1 MTVEEP
7 TSEGQHNIP
16 MEGEDIT
23 PKKDGGVLKLVKTE
37 GTGTELPMTGDKVF
51 VHYVGTL
58 LDGTPFDS
66 SRDRGERFSFELG
79 KGQVIKAW
87 DIGVASM
94 KLGELCQFICKPEYA
109 YGSAGSPP
117 KIPPNATLVFQVE
130 LFEFRGE
137 DVTENED
144 GGIIRRII
152 TKGEGYSKPNE
163 GAAVEVTVEGTYE
176 GRVFDQ
182 REMKF
187 EIGDGEGLGLPNG
200 VEKAM
205 LAMEQ
210 GEESLFIIKPKYGFG
225 NTGNAGY
232 GIPGGAS
239 LQYKIKLT
247 AFEKAKESWEMNT
260 PEKIEQS
267 SIVKEKGT
275 QYFKEGKYK
284 QATVQYKRIVTWLE
298 SESALGEEDEQ
309 KAKALRLAAHL
320 NLAMCYLKIQE
331 AAQALENCDKALL
344 LDESSEKA
352 LFRRGEALVAM
363 KEFDGAREDFQQVIQ
378 LYPANKAAKA
388 QLGLCQKHIR
398 DQREKDKR
406 LYANMFQKFA
416 ERDAKKEVENVK
428 VDSKEAVGEMDVE
441 NGSQG

>member
-7 TSEGQHNIP
+7 TSEGQHDIP

-66 SRDRGERFSFELG
+66 SRDRDEKFSFELG

-94 KLGELCQFICKPEYA
+94 KIGELCQFICKPEYA

-130 LFEFRGE
+130 LFDFRGE
-137 DVTENED
+137 DITENED

-163 GAAVEVTVEGTYE
+163 GASVEVTVEGSFE

-182 REMKF
+182 RELKF
-187 EIGDGEGLGLPNG
+187 EIGDGEGLGFPTG
-200 VEKAM
+200 VEKAL

-210 GEESLFIIKPKYGFG
+210 GEESFFNMKSKYGFG
-225 NTGNAGY
+225 KNGNAGY
-232 GIPGGAS
+232 DIPGGAT

-247 AFEKAKESWEMNT
+247 TFDKAKESWEMNT
-260 PEKIEQS
+260 PEKLEQS
-267 SIVKEKGT
+267 CIVKEKGT

-284 QATVQYKRIVTWLE
+284 QAIVQYKRIVTWLE
-298 SESALGEEDEQ
+298 SESSLGEEDEQ

-331 AAQALENCDKALL
+331 ATQALENCDKALL

-363 KEFDGAREDFQQVIQ
+363 KEFDRAREGFQQVIQ

-398 DQREKDKR
+398 DQHEKDKR

-416 ERDAKKEVENVK
+416 ERDAKKESENVT
-428 VDSKEAVGEMDVE
+428 VEGKETDGEMEVE
-441 NGSQG
+441 NGSQE